1 MALSKLMGRGGRE
14 EGQALM
20 GLGTDRITDCEGAC
34 SPRLHLDQA
43 VLLGLTLRFE
53 RAGVC
58 SSLWGALLPLST
70 PRQRTAGE
78 RYPTCHGRHLMN
90 SGLQKPWER
99 EKFVGP

>member
-20 GLGTDRITDCEGAC
+20 GLGTDCTTDCEGAC
-34 SPRLHLDQA
+34 SLRRHLDQA
-43 VLLGLTLRFE
+43 ILLGLTPRFE

-70 PRQRTAGE
+70 PRGQQEGGTQPVLGGIR
-78 RYPTCHGRHLMN
+78 
-90 SGLQKPWER
+90 
-99 EKFVGP
+99 